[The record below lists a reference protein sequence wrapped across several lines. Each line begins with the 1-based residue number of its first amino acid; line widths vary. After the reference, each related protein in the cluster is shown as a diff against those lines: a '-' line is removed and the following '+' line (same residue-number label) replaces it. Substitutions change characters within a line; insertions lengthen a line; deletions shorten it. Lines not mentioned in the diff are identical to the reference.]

1 VQVRV
6 LPDYNKNKI
15 KEMSK
20 KKKKEPYLT
29 PMQYMLEI
37 IKHENFEAYR
47 ELTKMQQNT
56 PKVVGTYN

>member
-1 VQVRV
+1 
-6 LPDYNKNKI
+6 
-15 KEMSK
+15 MSK

-29 PMQYMLEI
+29 PMQYTLEI